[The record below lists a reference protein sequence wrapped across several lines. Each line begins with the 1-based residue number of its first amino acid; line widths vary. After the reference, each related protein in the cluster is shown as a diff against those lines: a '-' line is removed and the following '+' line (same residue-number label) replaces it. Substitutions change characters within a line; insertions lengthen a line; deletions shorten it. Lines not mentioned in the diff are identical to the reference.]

1 MKSFSKYLMFSG
13 LALVLLLAWTKPFE
27 ASATQQVDDGLKR
40 ALVTYATARAMHAGV
55 SALQGTQVNASPAG
69 IGATFSPGQLL
80 APVAELL
87 KQFSDLMLLVAV
99 ALGLQKL
106 LISLGTAQ
114 LLTLTLT
121 LTAVVWGWLRLRQ
134 TTPPTGLTKVLILLV
149 MVRFALPLAALGSEQ
164 IYKSLIHSSYQQ
176 SQAAIDAEFNNLPV
190 SDHTN
195 SSYWDRLKQIPQE
208 KYTALKDKVEQ
219 ATEHIVTLMAIFI
232 LQTIV
237 TPVLLLFGF
246 FWLTRQL
253 LWPTS

>member
-1 MKSFSKYLMFSG
+1 MKSFSKYLLFSG
-13 LALVLLLAWTKPFE
+13 LALVLLLAWIKPFE
-27 ASATQQVDDGLKR
+27 ANATQQVDDGLKR

-99 ALGLQKL
+99 TFGLQKL

-114 LLTLTLT
+114 LITVMLTLSVL
-121 LTAVVWGWLRLRQ
+121 AWGLLRWRQ
-134 TTPPTGLTKVLILLV
+134 VDPPTWLTKVLILMVL
-149 MVRFALPLAALGSEQ
+149 VRFALPLTALGSEQ
-164 IYKSLIHSSYQQ
+164 IYQSFVHSSYQQ
-176 SQAAIDAEFNNLPV
+176 SQAAIEAEFNNSPV

-195 SSYWDRLKQIPQE
+195 NSYWDRLKQIPHE
-208 KYTALKDKVEQ
+208 KYTALKGKVEQ

-237 TPVLLLFGF
+237 TPLLLLFGF
-246 FWLTRQL
+246 FWMTRQL
-253 LWPTS
+253 LWPSR

>member
-1 MKSFSKYLMFSG
+1 MTSLTKYLLVCG
-13 LALVLLLAWTKPFE
+13 LAFILALAWSKPFE
-27 ASATQQVDDGLKR
+27 ASANQQVDDGLKR

-99 ALGLQKL
+99 AFGLQKL
-106 LISLGTAQ
+106 LLTLGGAQ

-121 LTAVVWGWLRLRQ
+121 LTAVAWAIGRLRQ
-134 TTPPTGLTKVLILLV
+134 SSPPVWLTKVLIMLVLL
-149 MVRFALPLAALGSEQ
+149 RFALPLAALGSEQ
-164 IYKSLIHSSYQQ
+164 VYQSFIHNTYQQ
-176 SQAAIDAEFNNLPV
+176 SQAAIDTEFKTSLIADNTKL
-190 SDHTN
+190 
-195 SSYWDRLKQIPQE
+195 SYWDRLKQIPQE
-208 KYTALKDKVEQ
+208 KYTDMKSKVEQ

-253 LWPTS
+253 LWPTP